1 MRFGLSALNIAVF
14 ATPAMLAAQS
24 VGPQTRAD
32 SISLA
37 IAIYEVA
44 VSNGTQTAHS
54 DAKAALVCV
63 GGFQRATDPPA
74 EVLEALRAR
83 RTLLIRPL
91 SACKREPLGSE
102 SGGGSLVVDT
112 LTGARGISV
121 SSTAP
126 VFDAEGVFVV
136 NTRYYEAGLSAGE
149 WRCRGRRRPDGAWAI
164 TTCTMLWI
172 S

>member
-1 MRFGLSALNIAVF
+1 MRSGLLAIAYLVG
-14 ATPAMLAAQS
+14 ATSSHAQ
-24 VGPQTRAD
+24 GPGTRAD
-32 SISLA
+32 SLALA

-44 VSNGTQTAHS
+44 VSNGTQTAHA
-54 DAKAALVCV
+54 DTTPALVCV
-63 GGFQRATDPPA
+63 GGNQPATDPPA

-91 SACKREPLGSE
+91 SACKTEPLSREGW
-102 SGGGSLVVDT
+102 GRSLVVDT

-121 SSTAP
+121 SATAP
-126 VFDAEGVFVV
+126 TFGAKSAFVF
-136 NTRYYEAGLSAGE
+136 NTHYYQNGLSAGE
-149 WRCRGRRRPDGAWAI
+149 WQCRGKRRSDGGWAI